1 MSFRRQGRAVV
12 ATLAACA
19 LGFTGF
25 SLAVPSGHAAADAS
39 NLGVYRGAA
48 SPGEVG
54 AFGNWLGQTPGYA
67 LDFLASDSWSTI
79 ESPNWWLDGWARC
92 PEPAIGSA
100 AASWPTTPR

>member
-1 MSFRRQGRAVV
+1 AS
-12 ATLAACA
+12 A

-25 SLAVPSGHAAADAS
+25 CLAVPSGRAAADAS

-54 AFGNWLGQTPGYA
+54 AFGSWLGQTPGYA

-79 ESPNWWLDGWARC
+79 ESPNWWLDGWA
-92 PEPAIGSA
+92 GSPYKVVYSVPLIPQTGGTLAEGA
-100 AASWPTTPR
+100 AGTY